1 VPTTLLFG
9 LVPALRL
16 SRVQIGATMAR
27 GSRQVGASLSRR
39 GSQALIA
46 AEVALA
52 VVLTAG
58 AGLMI
63 RSFALISA
71 VPLGFDSE
79 GLVTMQVLPLDRD
92 PAAHKDY
99 YWALQQRLQATP
111 GIASV
116 GIVDNF
122 PLAGGGSYT
131 GVEVAGQQTSTSVFD
146 MTPGYLETIGATLL
160 EGRLPTDA
168 EYVSGFRGVVL
179 NQSAARAIFPDG
191 PAVGRQLT
199 RAGNDTPPWTV
210 TGVISDLRHGGP
222 LADVS
227 GMRGFQV
234 FFPLTPTEFRLN
246 AAMTVVVR
254 ASRGVRGIAERLRQA
269 AQDVGSPVLIER
281 IRTADELFGTAV
293 ITPRRRVVLLALLG
307 ALGLTLAL
315 VGVFGMTAYAVARR
329 TSEVGVRMALG
340 ARAGQVVATML
351 RDAAAPIV
359 AGTLAGVG
367 GALLATRAIESFLF
381 QTAPTDPVTLAT
393 VAGAVAVTGC
403 VAALVPSLRAAKVD
417 PALTLRSE

>member
-1 VPTTLLFG
+1 
-9 LVPALRL
+9 
-16 SRVQIGATMAR
+16 
-27 GSRQVGASLSRR
+27 
-39 GSQALIA
+39 
-46 AEVALA
+46 
-52 VVLTAG
+52 
-58 AGLMI
+58 
-63 RSFALISA
+63 
-71 VPLGFDSE
+71 
-79 GLVTMQVLPLDRD
+79 
-92 PAAHKDY
+92 
-99 YWALQQRLQATP
+99 
-111 GIASV
+111 
-116 GIVDNF
+116 
-122 PLAGGGSYT
+122 
-131 GVEVAGQQTSTSVFD
+131 
-146 MTPGYLETIGATLL
+146 
-160 EGRLPTDA
+160 
-168 EYVSGFRGVVL
+168 
-179 NQSAARAIFPDG
+179 
-191 PAVGRQLT
+191 
-199 RAGNDTPPWTV
+199 
-210 TGVISDLRHGGP
+210 
-222 LADVS
+222 
-227 GMRGFQV
+227 
-234 FFPLTPTEFRLN
+234 
-246 AAMTVVVR
+246 VVVR
-254 ASRGVRGIAERLRQA
+254 TSRGVRGIAERLRQA

-403 VAALVPSLRAAKVD
+403 LAALVPSLRAAKVD